1 MYNFEI
7 MKINSIAIVGYGI
20 TGRAAIEYFTKIG
33 TQKIHVYESNPESKF
48 DAAIL
53 KGHRDAGAIFHF
65 ESNTAK
71 NVTEYDM
78 VMASPGCHLDIPII
92 AEAIKSG
99 VRVCNDVSYFVNFW
113 HEIGPV
119 VGVTGSNGKSTT
131 VSLIEHV
138 LNSIGK
144 KNILVGNIG
153 NSPLPEL
160 LQKHAPRT
168 VAIMEL
174 SSYQLE
180 LFQPEH
186 FVDIGVIM
194 NLTENHLDRY
204 DGKMEL
210 YADAKL
216 QMIDF
221 DKTDLILVADDLGT
235 QKYILPKVNKKK
247 VTAISLSNLPPESE
261 QFADPEGRALKGEH
275 NLYNIAIVV
284 EVLKKLDIEIDE
296 RVVRAIREYSGLEHR
311 IEFVRELDGVTYI
324 NDSKSTS
331 VDAMR
336 VALEAH
342 GDDKNII
349 MIVGGSDKGGS
360 FTPLTDYFNKFVK
373 SVVITTGY
381 DTTVKKLQTL
391 AEKNGIE
398 TVTADSL
405 EEAVQLARARAV
417 SGDTVLFSPG
427 GGHVLHMENFMVV
440 GKTFKNIVNNLS

>member
-33 TQKIHVYESNPESKF
+33 ANNIHVYDSNPESKF
-48 DAAIL
+48 DSALL
-53 KGHRDAGAIFHF
+53 KSHRDSGAIFHF
-65 ESNTAK
+65 ESNSCEDV
-71 NVTEYDM
+71 NQYDM
-78 VMASPGCHLDIPII
+78 VMASPGCPLTTPII
-92 AEAIKSG
+92 RDAIKNG

-138 LNSIGK
+138 LNSIGR

-160 LQKHAPRT
+160 LQKHAPGT
-168 VAIMEL
+168 VAIIEL

-180 LFQPEH
+180 LFQSEH
-186 FVDIGVIM
+186 YADIAVIM

-204 DGKMEL
+204 DGKMDL

-216 QMIDF
+216 RIAHP
-221 DKTDLILVADDLGT
+221 DKTDLILVADDSGT

-247 VTAISLSNLPPESE
+247 VTAISLSNLSVEAE
-261 QFADPEGRALKGEH
+261 QLADPETRRLKGEH
-275 NLYNIAIVV
+275 NLYNIAIVI
-284 EVLKKLDIEIDE
+284 EVLKKLGVEINE
-296 RVVRAIREYSGLEHR
+296 AVLQAIREYSGLEHR

-342 GDDKNII
+342 GDDKNIVLI
-349 MIVGGSDKGGS
+349 AGGSDKGGS
-360 FTPLTDYFNKFVK
+360 FDPLTDYYNKSVK
-373 SVVITTGY
+373 FVVITTGY
-381 DTTVKKLQTL
+381 DTTVKKVQDL

-405 EEAVQLARARAV
+405 DEAVRLARAKAV